1 MNEPDDLRV
10 RLARLDPASALDPV
24 ESPRAPELLE
34 RIMSTP
40 VLTTPETPPAPRRG
54 ISPVG
59 WLAAAAAAALVL
71 GAAAVSL
78 NSEST
83 PTKAPTVLSLTLPSS
98 NVMQS
103 CIAFDAQFLKGMSPA
118 FAGTVTSVGDGKVV
132 LDADH
137 WYAGEPADR
146 VELALPD
153 PNTSA
158 TLDGVAFEVGK
169 RYLVTAAEGNVNG
182 CGFSGLATTE
192 LENAFKEAFG
202 S

>member
-1 MNEPDDLRV
+1 MSESDDLRV
-10 RLARLDPASALDPV
+10 RLARLDPAPALDPV

-40 VLTTPETPPAPRRG
+40 VLSSPE
-54 ISPVG
+54 PVG
-59 WLAAAAAAALVL
+59 KPRQRISAAGWAGLAAAAALVL
-71 GAAAVSL
+71 GGAAVSL
-78 NSEST
+78 NGDAT
-83 PTKAPTVLSLTLPSS
+83 PTKELTTLTLNLPGS

-103 CIAFDAQFLKGMSPA
+103 CLMFDPQFLKGMTPA
-118 FAGTVTSVGDGKVV
+118 FGGTVTSVGGGKVT

-137 WYAGEPADR
+137 WYAGGPADT

-153 PNTSA
+153 PNSSA
-158 TLDGVAFEVGK
+158 SLDGVQFEVGK

-192 LENAFKEAFG
+192 LENAYKEAFG
-202 S
+202 G